1 MRAWQSLLAF
11 QRGDCTARCAN
22 GEMIIV
28 EHREPKFR
36 MPYVWWVSVSMKIH
50 NELVVAHVPLA
61 RIKKNRW
68 LMRV

>member
-1 MRAWQSLLAF
+1 
-11 QRGDCTARCAN
+11 
-22 GEMIIV
+22 MIIV

-36 MPYVWWVSVSMKIH
+36 MPYIWWVSVSMKIH